1 MNPLLPELGLVLWMS
16 VAFLVVLF
24 LLKKFAW
31 EGIIKALNDREE
43 FIERSLKS
51 AEEAKEL
58 KEKILSEA
66 KITASEEGNR
76 LISTARSEIDKE
88 KNQALADI
96 KKQVAEISLEVA
108 EKVIRK
114 ELSDKNAHEAL
125 IASHLE
131 EQTN

>member
-1 MNPLLPELGLVLWMS
+1 MSDLKADNEKLLIE
-16 VAFLVVLF
+16 ARKEREQI
-24 LLKKFAW
+24 LK
-31 EGIIKALNDREE
+31 
-43 FIERSLKS
+43 
-51 AEEAKEL
+51 EAKEM

-76 LISTARSEIDKE
+76 LITSARSEIYKE

-114 ELSDKNAHEAL
+114 ELSDQSAHESL

-131 EQTN
+131 QQSN

>member
-1 MNPLLPELGLVLWMS
+1 
-16 VAFLVVLF
+16 
-24 LLKKFAW
+24 LK
-31 EGIIKALNDREE
+31 
-43 FIERSLKS
+43 
-51 AEEAKEL
+51 EAKEM

-76 LISTARSEIDKE
+76 LISSARSEIDKE

-114 ELSDKNAHEAL
+114 ELSDQSAHEAL
-125 IASHLE
+125 VASHLE
-131 EQTN
+131 QQSN